1 MAGKPTFHLADDFVA
16 LMELKPAER
25 TVYGLLRCNA
35 SFGRSAVADHTV
47 HVTAGWFTEMTSH
60 WENPLP
66 ASTARRALNGLI
78 DKGVLIRLNEPQ
90 DGSGFLLA
98 FVADPRGLLDGP
110 VNGFEQAKKV
120 AKRCGV
126 RAYYERRDEMPG
138 NPAVTGI
145 RLLPPKRRRR
155 PGDPDPDNFPAPPKP
170 VYEESEDAFPE
181 DAPEPDFQD
190 DGPEP
195 NFDEPEPQGPQ
206 ATDQMR
212 EFAKALEER
221 TSQMADPKLRL
232 MSGSCQRL
240 AEEYRGALEQGWIP
254 RVLANRLA
262 SELNPRINLP
272 ERFLASK
279 AEDVG
284 APPAQGPMENA
295 SVDPSVLDGVG
306 EAEVRRQRQ
315 PEGEP
320 DIVDEV
326 EKGLIAEEYRARK
339 ARRTMAGRKLPGKP

>member
-1 MAGKPTFHLADDFVA
+1 MAGKPTFYLADDFVA

-35 SFGRSAVADHTV
+35 SFGRNGVADHTV
-47 HVTAGWFTEMTSH
+47 HVTAGWFTEMTAH

-98 FVADPRGLLDGP
+98 FVADPRGQLQGP

-145 RLLPPKRRRR
+145 RLLPPKRHWKS
-155 PGDPDPDNFPAPPKP
+155 GDPDLVPPVAPKAEYDGP
-170 VYEESEDAFPE
+170 EEAFPE
-181 DAPEPDFQD
+181 DAPEPDVQD
-190 DGPEP
+190 GGPEP
-195 NFDEPEPQGPQ
+195 NFDEPEPQGPPV
-206 ATDQMR
+206 TDQMR
-212 EFAKALEER
+212 EFARALEER

-232 MSGSCQRL
+232 MSGACQRL
-240 AEEYRGALEQGWIP
+240 AEEYRTALEQGWIP

-262 SELNPRINLP
+262 SELNPRIKLP
-272 ERFLASK
+272 ERLLASK
-279 AEDVG
+279 AGDIG
-284 APPAQGPMENA
+284 APPAQGPVENV
-295 SVDPSVLDGVG
+295 SVDPSALDGVR

-320 DIVDEV
+320 DLADEV
-326 EKGLIAEEYRARK
+326 EKGLIAKQYRERK
-339 ARRTMAGRKLPGKP
+339 AKRAMAGRKLPGKP